1 MHRTWPRHLAAK
13 TWLRHLAALS
23 IFLLFSI
30 SDAFA
35 EWNNFII
42 NYNKSVYGKGSQTW
56 QINSYGEG
64 WAYFANQNGML
75 QYDGNSWTVFPMN
88 NDSDVRSVLP
98 SSSQK
103 RIYVGGINEFGYFEP
118 GENGQLIYTCL
129 SDSISEE
136 ERAIGNV
143 WGIHEADNILYIQGD
158 NRVIK
163 YLNGK
168 FTVIDSGC
176 KIDCSDMVKGVL
188 YVGTDNGVMVLIG
201 NTFFPLRGG
210 DSLMTKR
217 IRGIIPHTTGVI
229 VVTAYDGLFHC
240 DGDLCI
246 QLETGVNRFL
256 SENEIF
262 CVADYGDWIALG
274 TVHKGIVLINRSTLE
289 VKYFNENNGLQNNT
303 VLSLAFDLQGN
314 LWAGLDSGIDYVC
327 LSSSLTNLYTYP
339 YSFGTGYDATLAGDY
354 LYLGTNRGLYYTKYP
369 VALSADR
376 PDVHPVPNSSGQ
388 VWSLQKIGDQIFCL
402 HDRGMFLVDGLSLK
416 RVGQISGTWTC
427 QLVLGTS
434 DKMYVGVYDGLY
446 LLQKKAGEWVVIRRI
461 EGTSD
466 SFRFFE
472 QESAQVIWMSDQNRC
487 IRVELDPTL
496 TRVVKYTFFDEK
508 DGFPSDKKIRIN
520 KINGKVYFST
530 LDGIYE
536 YNHFSSRM
544 ERSEEINSR
553 LNSARPYFSI
563 KEYNG
568 HVIGLNQYEICISNL
583 VTYKRGA
590 STYILPLDMS
600 TVELV
605 RGAET
610 LVPLSD
616 SLIVIPNDNGFALA
630 RIPTQK
636 PMKDYSKAV
645 HIRNVFISYPKDSLI
660 YTDNFLGEKTS
671 PKVPYSQNAVRFE
684 YGITSFTH
692 GEDVSYQYRLDN
704 SEWSEPTKSMVKEYS
719 NLSEGNHTFQLKA
732 IFTDAMSATDS
743 FNFQILPPWYR
754 TNIAYLCYLLI
765 FAALMWYVYKW
776 DDVRVKRKKQQAVI
790 EKDKELQEKEKE
802 FEKENTRKERQII
815 QLEKEKLE
823 HDLQHKSQ
831 EMANLMINFVR
842 KNEILTE
849 IKSDLFKVMSAAK
862 QNSGK
867 DIRQLLLLV
876 SNKIDSNIKS
886 DDVLKRIEEQ
896 FDLVH
901 NNFMKRLQEKH
912 PELSLNERM
921 MCAYIKMDLSSK
933 EIAPLLNIS
942 VRGVETVRYRIR
954 KKLLLER
961 EDSLTDYLNSNF

>member
-1 MHRTWPRHLAAK
+1 MCVNNIFRLVFSLIFIPLPV
-13 TWLRHLAALS
+13 LNLS
-23 IFLLFSI
+23 
-30 SDAFA
+30 A
-35 EWNNFII
+35 EWNNYII
-42 NYNKSVYGKGSQTW
+42 NYNKSLYGKGSQTW
-56 QINSYGEG
+56 EINFYGDN
-64 WAYFANQNGML
+64 WVYFANQSGML
-75 QYDGNSWTVFPMN
+75 QYDGNHWAVFPLN

-98 SSSQK
+98 SNTQQ
-103 RIYVGGINEFGYFEP
+103 RIYVGGISEFGYFEP
-118 GENGQLIYTCL
+118 GENGRLVYNCL
-129 SDSISEE
+129 SDSISER

-168 FTVIDSGC
+168 FTSIDAGC

-188 YVGTDNGVMVLIG
+188 YVGTDKGVMVLIG
-201 NTFFPLRGG
+201 NTFFPLRG
-210 DSLMTKR
+210 SEQLMTKR

-240 DGDLCI
+240 DGELCVP
-246 QLETGVNRFL
+246 LKTGVENFL

-262 CVADYGDWIALG
+262 CVADSGDLIALG
-274 TVHKGIVLINRSTLE
+274 TVHKGVVLVNRSTRE

-303 VLSLAFDLQGN
+303 VLSLAFDPRGN
-314 LWAGLDSGIDYVC
+314 LWAGMDNGIDYVC

-339 YSFGTGYDATLAGDY
+339 YSFGTGYDAILAGGY
-354 LYLGTNRGLYYTKYP
+354 LYLGTNRGLFYTKYP
-369 VALSADR
+369 VVMGADR
-376 PDVHPVPNSSGQ
+376 TDIHPIPHSSGQ
-388 VWSLQKIGDQIFCL
+388 VWDLQQIGNQIFCM
-402 HDRGMFLVDGLSLK
+402 HDRGLFLVDGFSLK
-416 RVGQISGTWTC
+416 KIGQISGAWSC
-427 QLVLGTS
+427 RLVTGTD

-446 LLQKKAGEWVVIRRI
+446 LLQKTAGEWNVVHRI
-461 EGTSD
+461 SGTSD

-472 QESAQVIWMSDQNRC
+472 QESAQVLWMSDQNRC
-487 IRVELDPTL
+487 MRIELDPTL
-496 TRVVKYTFFDEK
+496 TRVVKQTFFDEK
-508 DGFPSDKKIRIN
+508 NGLLSDKNIRIN
-520 KINGKVYFST
+520 KINDKIYFST
-530 LDGIYE
+530 LDGVYA
-536 YNHFSSRM
+536 YNHYTGRM
-544 ERSEEINSR
+544 ERSDEINSR
-553 LNSARPYFSI
+553 LNGTKPYYSI
-563 KEYNG
+563 KEYGG
-568 HVIGLNQYEICISNL
+568 HLIGLNRHEICISNM

-616 SLIVIPNDNGFALA
+616 SLIVLPNDNGFTLA
-630 RIPTQK
+630 QIPIQK
-636 PMKDYSKAV
+636 PRKDYSKAV

-692 GEDVSYQYRLDN
+692 GEDVSYQYRFDN
-704 SEWSEPTKSMVKEYS
+704 GGWSDFTKSTLKEYS
-719 NLSEGNHTFQLKA
+719 NLAEGSHTFHVKA
-732 IFTDAMSATDS
+732 VFADAMSATDS
-743 FNFQILPPWYR
+743 FTFQILPPWYR
-754 TNIAYLCYLLI
+754 TSIAYLCYL
-765 FAALMWYVYKW
+765 FMFTALMWGVYKW
-776 DDVRVKRKKQQAVI
+776 DDVRVKLKKQQIVA

-802 FEKENTRKERQII
+802 FETENARKERQII
-815 QLEKEKLE
+815 QLEKDKLE
-823 HDLQHKSQ
+823 HDLQYKSQ

-849 IKSDLFKVMSAAK
+849 IKSDLFKAISATK
-862 QNSGK
+862 ENSRR
-867 DIRQLLLLV
+867 DIKQLLLVV

-961 EDSLTDYLNSNF
+961 EGNLTDYLNSNF